1 MKIQNEKYETRR
13 ILLLYQEMKYY
24 QEYRI
29 QLEEKID
36 IDKAKLHQL
45 QLQLDDL
52 SEKREKALNR
62 KVNAEK
68 NELLCSVEEITKS
81 LKSSISE
88 IQKEVEKYKKDLEE
102 LQLLEKKILEVLNW
116 LDTDGELSEKD
127 IAIIESIA
135 SGSFNINEKIAAFIK
150 FRNVVY
156 DKKVVLSN

>member
-1 MKIQNEKYETRR
+1 
-13 ILLLYQEMKYY
+13 MKYY

-88 IQKEVEKYKKDLEE
+88 IQKEVEKYKKDLYDKLRIKSDSARVMTPKNVENYRY
-102 LQLLEKKILEVLNW
+102 EKENSVRILENEQRKYW
-116 LDTDGELSEKD
+116 RIIGQSDEKYGVGFIAFFREQYRD
-127 IAIIESIA
+127 IEGLVKSDEF
-135 SGSFNINEKIAAFIK
+135 S
-150 FRNVVY
+150 V
-156 DKKVVLSN
+156 D